1 MPFAFHL
8 GQAILDGPDGRRQA
22 PAARLRLPAATRPD
36 PGSPELIVPRFNW
49 LLGMGNP
56 LMVSTEGGRAGLFHF
71 ENERCGRDRR
81 RRMSDTAGQI
91 S

>member
-1 MPFAFHL
+1 MSFAFQL
-8 GQAILDGPDGRRQA
+8 GQAILDGPDGRRPA

-36 PGSPELIVPRFNW
+36 PGSPEVDRSARFSW
-49 LLGMGNP
+49 LLGMGNS
-56 LMVSTEGGRAGLFHF
+56 LIVSAKGGRASLFHF

-81 RRMSDTAGQI
+81 RMSDTAGQI